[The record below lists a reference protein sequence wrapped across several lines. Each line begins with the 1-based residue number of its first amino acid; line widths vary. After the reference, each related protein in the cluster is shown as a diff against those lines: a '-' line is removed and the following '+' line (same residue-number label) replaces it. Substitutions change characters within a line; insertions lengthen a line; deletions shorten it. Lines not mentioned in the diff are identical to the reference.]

1 MPAITALRCTQC
13 GAELNPEAGQVFVT
27 CGACGSTVYV
37 DKTRVVFHWW
47 VAPTLNSGQA
57 QAALRAWMAGNDTVK
72 DLDRKAQLTGQTF
85 SYFPMWYFRRR
96 VGQKDEIYLE
106 PAAAISVSELRSL
119 RLPAGDLKKYDATLD
134 SQAVSPTVPL
144 TTALDWLA
152 QRKVPADQVAEAA
165 LVHIPLYTFKYAFNG
180 RGYTAL
186 VEAATGRALANV
198 FPAKAE
204 APFVLAG
211 ALTALVFACLA
222 LIPAGGGLLAESQ
235 GLTLGLL
242 VCSGL
247 AVLAMPPL
255 FALAAWIAA
264 KI

>member
-1 MPAITALRCTQC
+1 MTILAALRCTQC
-13 GAELNPEAGQVFVT
+13 NADLHPEAGQVFVT

-37 DKTRVVFHWW
+37 DKSRVVFHWW
-47 VAPTLNSGQA
+47 VAPTLNPGQA
-57 QAALRAWMAGNDTVK
+57 QGALRAWMAGNDTVK

-85 SYFPMWYFRRR
+85 GYFPMWYFKRRT
-96 VGQKDEIYLE
+96 GQKEEIYLE

-119 RLPAGDLKKYDATLD
+119 RLPAGDLKKYDTTLD
-134 SQAVSPTVPL
+134 SEAAPPTVPL

-152 QRKVPADQVAEAA
+152 QRQVPANQVAEAA
-165 LVHIPLYTFKYAFNG
+165 LVHIPLYTFKYTFNG

-204 APFVLAG
+204 APFILVG
-211 ALTALVFACLA
+211 VLTALVFACLA
-222 LIPAGGGLLAESQ
+222 LIPAGGGLFAAGE
-235 GLTLGLL
+235 GLGLGLL

-247 AVLAMPPL
+247 GAVAALPL

-264 KI
+264 KV